1 MSTIIGRIQTPAD
14 VNGERQ
20 NIEVITSSD
29 AVSVGNKTLTRV
41 LDELGGIASASS
53 IILSEEMPS
62 EALPC
67 LWGKIRRVDNYVED

>member
-20 NIEVITSSD
+20 NIDVITSSD

-62 EALPC
+62 ESLPC

>member
-1 MSTIIGRIQTPAD
+1 MSTIIGRMQTPAD

-20 NIEVITSSD
+20 NIDVITSSD
-29 AVSVGNKTLTRV
+29 AVTVGKKTLTRV
-41 LDELGGIASASS
+41 LDELGGSVSASS

-62 EALPC
+62 EVPC

>member
-1 MSTIIGRIQTPAD
+1 MSTIIGRMQTPAD

-20 NIEVITSSD
+20 NIDVITSSD
-29 AVSVGNKTLTRV
+29 AVTVGKKTLTRV

-67 LWGKIRRVDNYVED
+67 Q